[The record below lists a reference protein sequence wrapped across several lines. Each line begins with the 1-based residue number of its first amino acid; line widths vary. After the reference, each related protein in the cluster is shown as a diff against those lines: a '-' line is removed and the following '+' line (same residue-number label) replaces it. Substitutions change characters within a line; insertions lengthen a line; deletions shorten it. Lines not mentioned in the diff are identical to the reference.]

1 MSYLRLEV
9 QDQKNGFK
17 EIQSY
22 GPAPYLL
29 VFLRHLG

>member
-1 MSYLRLEV
+1 MNYLSLRL
-9 QDQKNGFK
+9 QDSKN
-17 EIQSY
+17 EIRELQTF